1 MDLNKKNMKRIALL
15 IAFGLLLYWGLNH
28 PGQAGQM
35 LSTVFSIFLPFL
47 LGGCLAFLLNVILRP
62 VERGWR
68 RAWGKRYGPRQ
79 KRAQRPVCLL
89 VSTLLLVGVVF
100 AIFFI
105 VVPALKDSVV
115 NFVSLLPSRLAHL
128 EHWWNNLAGF
138 LEAHSIQLPEFSL
151 NSAELQNN
159 ITSFLSKY
167 GEDFLNTTIGITSSI
182 FSLVVNLV
190 LALAFSLYLLSQK
203 ETLTGQAKKVVR
215 ALFSEKWAHW
225 ITDVARMTNR
235 TFSNFVTGQ
244 LTEAVILGT
253 LCFLGMLIDHG
264 AGHQNGHHSRRHQ
277 NHQDGTP
284 GDQKIGAGL
293 LHPATLPGKQVG
305 DQNGG
310 HPQGQPGA
318 PAHHRDKQGTQ
329 HHPTQELGHKPG
341 HKHREHLGGGIQ
353 GDEIPR
359 HGLAQG
365 LERRHLLGGD
375 AVAPHV
381 QADENT
387 GNADGRD
394 QQGAEQGPL
403 PGRAVALA

>member
-115 NFVSLLPSRLAHL
+115 NFVSLLPSRLVHL
-128 EHWWNNLAGF
+128 EHWWNNLVGF

-190 LALAFSLYLLSQK
+190 LALAFSLYLLAQK

-253 LCFLGMLIDHG
+253 LCFLGMLIFRLPYAGVISVLVGFTALIPIFG
-264 AGHQNGHHSRRHQ
+264 AFIGVG
-277 NHQDGTP
+277 
-284 GDQKIGAGL
+284 IGAFLIL
-293 LHPATLPGKQVG
+293 LVSPIKALWFILFFVILQQLEGNLIYPRVVGKSVGLPGIWVLAAVTVG
-305 DQNGG
+305 GN
-310 HPQGQPGA
+310 A
-318 PAHHRDKQGTQ
+318 F
-329 HHPTQELGHKPG
+329 
-341 HKHREHLGGGIQ
+341 
-353 GDEIPR
+353 
-359 HGLAQG
+359 GLAGMLLAVPLCSVLYTLARQG
-365 LERRHLLGGD
+365 
-375 AVAPHV
+375 V
-381 QADENT
+381 
-387 GNADGRD
+387 NAR
-394 QQGAEQGPL
+394 
-403 PGRAVALA
+403 LARKGLSS